1 MRAKTSGSDVA
12 DLADKMNSRRG
23 EHNRKKNYI
32 LQEGMTVPPLVDM
45 GIFTKEGKVVRSMYD
60 KYKQIN
66 RFVEL
71 VDDVLK
77 NETKDEIHILDF
89 GCGKSY
95 LTFVLYYYIVE
106 IRKKKAEIIGLDLIA
121 LTDHNS
127 CKNCPAVA
135 IAAREYGLLFLP
147 GMELTT
153 AEEVHV
159 LCYFASLDAAMDF
172 DRYVSD
178 HLPDTPNKPMFFG
191 DQLIYNEQDQ
201 ISCTEQ
207 RLLISATDLPFDAIY
222 DLVNQYDGIMV
233 PAHINKPTTSLLGN
247 LGFIP
252 ENSRF
257 SCVEIKQETDWA
269 SLQQQYPYLANCNHL
284 CSSDAHD
291 LNTIHEPIYTI
302 KTAGTTLPDI
312 LSAIQKK
319 L

>member
-1 MRAKTSGSDVA
+1 MTPANIAGMAK
-12 DLADKMNSRRG
+12 
-23 EHNRKKNYI
+23 
-32 LQEGMTVPPLVDM
+32 
-45 GIFTKEGKVVRSMYD
+45 
-60 KYKQIN
+60 
-66 RFVEL
+66 
-71 VDDVLK
+71 
-77 NETKDEIHILDF
+77 
-89 GCGKSY
+89 
-95 LTFVLYYYIVE
+95 
-106 IRKKKAEIIGLDLIA
+106 IIGLDLIA

-257 SCVEIKQETDWA
+257 SCVLLRNTGT
-269 SLQQQYPYLANCNHL
+269 CRT
-284 CSSDAHD
+284 AH
-291 LNTIHEPIYTI
+291 
-302 KTAGTTLPDI
+302 
-312 LSAIQKK
+312 Q
-319 L
+319 